1 MPPCEEGAEAAPVA
15 VRGPGEGQLGR
26 LGNRT
31 LIGDAYQRIKQM
43 ILQQKVAPGQRLV
56 YTDLCK
62 ALGMSRTPIISALT
76 RLEEEGFLVSEP
88 FRGFS
93 VKPIDLKEAWDL
105 FGVREALETYAV
117 EQAIQSGDD
126 EGFRAL
132 EAKLLSHEQYNP
144 GYYDRKRFKLDAD
157 FHIQIAAMS
166 RNRVLERLLRSNLE
180 HVYLRYRLEGADPA
194 RMTPAVQ
201 EHHEL
206 LERMKKRDIMGSV
219 DIMRLHIRRAR
230 ENILASLSRE
240 AEPIAL

>member
-1 MPPCEEGAEAAPVA
+1 MIRDPKGSQID
-15 VRGPGEGQLGR
+15 RS
-26 LGNRT
+26 GNRT
-31 LIGDAYQRIKQM
+31 LIGDAYHRIKQM

-117 EQAIQSGDD
+117 EQAIQSGDE
-126 EGFRAL
+126 EGFQIL
-132 EAKLLSHEQYNP
+132 EEKLVRHESYNP
-144 GYYDRKRFKLDAD
+144 GYYDRRRFKLDAD
-157 FHIQIAAMS
+157 FHIQIAAMT

-180 HVYLRYRLEGADPA
+180 HVYLRYRLEGADTA
-194 RMTPAVQ
+194 RMGPAVQ

-206 LERMKKRDIMGSV
+206 LEKMKKRDIRGSV
-219 DIMRLHIRRAR
+219 DVMRLHIRRAR
-230 ENILASLSRE
+230 ENILASLSKE
-240 AEPIAL
+240 AEPIHL

>member
-1 MPPCEEGAEAAPVA
+1 MNDVLSRDQGSRKIEES
-15 VRGPGEGQLGR
+15 
-26 LGNRT
+26 GNKT
-31 LIGDAYQRIKQM
+31 LIGEAYHKIKQM

-117 EQAIQSGDD
+117 EQAIEAGDD
-126 EGFRAL
+126 EGFQAL
-132 EAKLLSHEQYNP
+132 EERLVSHEQYNP

-157 FHIQIAAMS
+157 FHIQIAVMS

-180 HVYLRYRLEGADPA
+180 HVYLRYRLEGADTT
-194 RMTPAVQ
+194 RMAPAVR

-206 LERMKKRDIMGSV
+206 LEKMKKRDIRGSV

-230 ENILASLSRE
+230 ENILASLSKE
-240 AEPIAL
+240 AEPIHL